1 VPLFVEGVSA
11 IVTRDAAGGRTLVG
25 GDALSEKHDP
35 YSALR
40 IALFRN
46 YLVTSSLVS
55 MGTAAQGL
63 AIGWEVYDRTGEAIS
78 LGLVGLVQAIPMLL
92 FTLPAGY
99 LADVYDRRKLM
110 MLSLAGATLTS
121 LGLAA
126 FSYYELS
133 VHWMYALLFLD
144 ATMLRMGAPART
156 AIMPLLVPEEEFE
169 NAVKW
174 RTSLQQITGI
184 GGPAIGGFIIA
195 YNIQAAYVL
204 SAVSSLA
211 FILFL
216 LRMELPAATR
226 SARGRMVEQVAEG
239 LRFVWNKKILLG
251 ASSLDLFAVLLGGAV
266 YLLPIF
272 AREIVDLAPV
282 GLEPEEALGW
292 LRAAPAAGACVM
304 ALLMAHLPP
313 MQRAGRTLLLC
324 VAGFGAATIV
334 FGLSQN
340 FWLSMLML
348 AFTGAFDNVSMVVRH
363 VVSQM
368 STPNHMRGRVS
379 AVNSIFI
386 GSSNEIGG
394 FESGLV
400 AQLYNP
406 VVSVVSGGIGTLV
419 VVLAWSGLFPSL
431 RNLGSLAE
439 LSTQRKKEEAAAEP
453 AS

>member
-1 VPLFVEGVSA
+1 M
-11 IVTRDAAGGRTLVG
+11 
-25 GDALSEKHDP
+25 SEEHDP

-40 IALFRN
+40 IGLFRN
-46 YLVTSSLVS
+46 YLIASSLVS

-63 AIGWEVYDRTGEAIS
+63 AIGWEVYDRTGEALS

-126 FSYYELS
+126 FSYHELS
-133 VHWMYALLFLD
+133 VNWMYGLLFLD
-144 ATMLRMGAPART
+144 ATMLRMGGPARS

-184 GGPAIGGFIIA
+184 GGPALGGFIIA

-211 FILFL
+211 FIVFLFG
-216 LRMELPAATR
+216 MQLPAAAR
-226 SARGRMVEQVAEG
+226 SARGQMIEQVAEG

-313 MQRAGRTLLLC
+313 MQKAGRTLLLC

-340 FWLSMLML
+340 FWLSMAML
-348 AFTGAFDNVSMVVRH
+348 ALTGAFDNVSMVVRH

-431 RNLGSLAE
+431 RTLGSLAE
-439 LSTQRKKEEAAAEP
+439 LSAQRKKEEEAAKSA

>member
-1 VPLFVEGVSA
+1 
-11 IVTRDAAGGRTLVG
+11 
-25 GDALSEKHDP
+25 
-35 YSALR
+35 
-40 IALFRN
+40 
-46 YLVTSSLVS
+46 

-63 AIGWEVYDRTGEAIS
+63 AIGWEVYDRTGEALS

-126 FSYYELS
+126 FSYHELS
-133 VHWMYALLFLD
+133 VNWMYGLLFLD
-144 ATMLRMGAPART
+144 ATMLRMGGPARS

-184 GGPAIGGFIIA
+184 GGPALGGFIIA

-211 FILFL
+211 FIVFLFG
-216 LRMELPAATR
+216 MQLPVAER
-226 SARGRMVEQVAEG
+226 SARGQMIEQVAEG

-313 MQRAGRTLLLC
+313 MQKAGRTLLLC

-340 FWLSMLML
+340 FWLSMAML
-348 AFTGAFDNVSMVVRH
+348 ALTGAFDNVSMVVRH

-431 RNLGSLAE
+431 RTLGSLAE
-439 LSTQRKKEEAAAEP
+439 LSAQRKKEEEAAKSA

>member
-1 VPLFVEGVSA
+1 MRLYCPA
-11 IVTRDAAGGRTLVG
+11 NCRDPYNAYGC
-25 GDALSEKHDP
+25 ALSEEHDP

-40 IALFRN
+40 IGLYRN
-46 YLVTSSLVS
+46 YLIASSLVS

-63 AIGWEVYDRTGEAIS
+63 AIGWEVYDRTGEALS

-126 FSYYELS
+126 FSYHELS
-133 VHWMYALLFLD
+133 VNWMYGLLFLD
-144 ATMLRMGAPART
+144 ATMLRMGGPARS

-184 GGPAIGGFIIA
+184 GGPALGGFIIA

-211 FILFL
+211 FIVFLFG
-216 LRMELPAATR
+216 MQLPAAAR
-226 SARGRMVEQVAEG
+226 SARGQMIEQVAEG

-313 MQRAGRTLLLC
+313 MQKAGRTLLLC

-340 FWLSMLML
+340 FWLSMAML
-348 AFTGAFDNVSMVVRH
+348 ALTGAFANVSMVVRH

-431 RNLGSLAE
+431 RTLGSLAE
-439 LSTQRKKEEAAAEP
+439 LSAQRKKEEEAAKSA

>member
-1 VPLFVEGVSA
+1 VHLYCPA
-11 IVTRDAAGGRTLVG
+11 NCRDTYNAYGC
-25 GDALSEKHDP
+25 ALSEEHDP

-40 IALFRN
+40 IGLFRN
-46 YLVTSSLVS
+46 YLIASSLVS

-63 AIGWEVYDRTGEAIS
+63 AIGWEVYDRTGEALS

-126 FSYYELS
+126 FSYHELS
-133 VHWMYALLFLD
+133 VNWMYGLLFLD
-144 ATMLRMGAPART
+144 ATMLRMGGPARS

-184 GGPAIGGFIIA
+184 GGPALGGFIIA

-211 FILFL
+211 FIVFLFG
-216 LRMELPAATR
+216 MQLPAAAR
-226 SARGRMVEQVAEG
+226 SARGQMIEQVAEG

-313 MQRAGRTLLLC
+313 MQKAGRTLLLC

-340 FWLSMLML
+340 FWLSMAML
-348 AFTGAFDNVSMVVRH
+348 ALTGAFDNVSMVVRH

-431 RNLGSLAE
+431 RTLGSLAE
-439 LSTQRKKEEAAAEP
+439 LSAQRKKEEEAAKSA

>member
-1 VPLFVEGVSA
+1 
-11 IVTRDAAGGRTLVG
+11 
-25 GDALSEKHDP
+25 LSEEHDP

-40 IALFRN
+40 IGLFRN
-46 YLVTSSLVS
+46 YLIASSLVS

-63 AIGWEVYDRTGEAIS
+63 AIGWEVYDRTGEALS

-126 FSYYELS
+126 FSYHELS
-133 VHWMYALLFLD
+133 VNWMYGLLFLD
-144 ATMLRMGAPART
+144 ATMLRMGGPARS

-184 GGPAIGGFIIA
+184 GGPALGGFIIA

-211 FILFL
+211 FIVFLFG
-216 LRMELPAATR
+216 MQLPAAAR
-226 SARGRMVEQVAEG
+226 SARGQMIEQVAEG

-313 MQRAGRTLLLC
+313 MQKAGRTLLLC

-340 FWLSMLML
+340 FWLSMAML
-348 AFTGAFDNVSMVVRH
+348 ALTGAFDNVSMVVRH

-368 STPNHMRGRVS
+368 SRPSHMRGRVS
-379 AVNSIFI
+379 AVNAIFI

-394 FESGLV
+394 LESGLV
-400 AQLYNP
+400 AKLYNP

-431 RNLGSLAE
+431 RTLGSLAE
-439 LSTQRKKEEAAAEP
+439 LSAQRKKEEEAAKSA

>member
-1 VPLFVEGVSA
+1 M
-11 IVTRDAAGGRTLVG
+11 
-25 GDALSEKHDP
+25 SEEHDP

-40 IALFRN
+40 IGLFRN
-46 YLVTSSLVS
+46 YLIASSLVS

-63 AIGWEVYDRTGEAIS
+63 AIGWEVYDRTGEALS

-126 FSYYELS
+126 FSYHELS
-133 VHWMYALLFLD
+133 VNWMYGLLFLD
-144 ATMLRMGAPART
+144 ATMLRMGGPARS

-184 GGPAIGGFIIA
+184 GGPALGGFIIA

-211 FILFL
+211 FIVFLFG
-216 LRMELPAATR
+216 MQLPAAAR
-226 SARGRMVEQVAEG
+226 SARGQMIEQVAEG

-313 MQRAGRTLLLC
+313 MQKAGRTLLLC
-324 VAGFGAATIV
+324 VAGFGVATIG

-340 FWLSMLML
+340 FWLSMAML
-348 AFTGAFDNVSMVVRH
+348 ALTGAFDNVSMVVRH

-431 RNLGSLAE
+431 RTLGSLAE
-439 LSTQRKKEEAAAEP
+439 LSAQRKKEEEAAKSA

>member
-1 VPLFVEGVSA
+1 M
-11 IVTRDAAGGRTLVG
+11 
-25 GDALSEKHDP
+25 SEEHDP

-40 IALFRN
+40 IGLFRN
-46 YLVTSSLVS
+46 YLIASSLVS

-63 AIGWEVYDRTGEAIS
+63 AIGWEVYDRTGEALS

-126 FSYYELS
+126 FSYHELS
-133 VHWMYALLFLD
+133 VNWMYGLLFLD
-144 ATMLRMGAPART
+144 ATMLRMGGPARS

-184 GGPAIGGFIIA
+184 GGPALGGFIIA

-211 FILFL
+211 FIVFLFG
-216 LRMELPAATR
+216 MQLPVAER
-226 SARGRMVEQVAEG
+226 SARGQMIEQVAEG

-313 MQRAGRTLLLC
+313 MQKAGRTLLLC
-324 VAGFGAATIV
+324 VAGFGVATIG

-340 FWLSMLML
+340 FWLSMAML
-348 AFTGAFDNVSMVVRH
+348 ALTGAFDNVSMVVRH

-431 RNLGSLAE
+431 RTLGSLAE
-439 LSTQRKKEEAAAEP
+439 LSAQRKKEEEAAKSA

>member
-1 VPLFVEGVSA
+1 M
-11 IVTRDAAGGRTLVG
+11 
-25 GDALSEKHDP
+25 SEEHDP

-40 IALFRN
+40 IGLFRN
-46 YLVTSSLVS
+46 YLIASSLVS

-63 AIGWEVYDRTGEAIS
+63 AIGWEVYDRTGEALF
-78 LGLVGLVQAIPMLL
+78 LGLVGLIQAIPMLL

-126 FSYYELS
+126 FSYHELS
-133 VHWMYALLFLD
+133 VNWMYGLLFLD
-144 ATMLRMGAPART
+144 ATMLRMGGPARS

-184 GGPAIGGFIIA
+184 GGPALGGFIIA

-211 FILFL
+211 FIVFLFG
-216 LRMELPAATR
+216 MQLPAAAR
-226 SARGRMVEQVAEG
+226 SARGQMIEQVAEG

-313 MQRAGRTLLLC
+313 MQKAGRTLLLC
-324 VAGFGAATIV
+324 VVGFGSATIV

-340 FWLSMLML
+340 FWLSMAML
-348 AFTGAFDNVSMVVRH
+348 ALTGAFDNVSMVVRH

-431 RNLGSLAE
+431 RTLGSLAE
-439 LSTQRKKEEAAAEP
+439 LSAQRKKEEEAAKSA

>member
-1 VPLFVEGVSA
+1 M
-11 IVTRDAAGGRTLVG
+11 
-25 GDALSEKHDP
+25 SEEHDP

-40 IALFRN
+40 IGLFRN
-46 YLVTSSLVS
+46 YLIASSLVS

-63 AIGWEVYDRTGEAIS
+63 AIGWEVYDRTGEALS

-126 FSYYELS
+126 FSYHELS
-133 VHWMYALLFLD
+133 VNWMYGLLFLD
-144 ATMLRMGAPART
+144 ATMLRMGGPARS

-184 GGPAIGGFIIA
+184 GGPALGGFIIA

-204 SAVSSLA
+204 SAGSSLA
-211 FILFL
+211 FIVFLFG
-216 LRMELPAATR
+216 MQLPTAAR
-226 SARGRMVEQVAEG
+226 SARGQMIEQVAEG

-313 MQRAGRTLLLC
+313 MQKAGRTLLLC

-340 FWLSMLML
+340 FWLSMAML
-348 AFTGAFDNVSMVVRH
+348 ALTGAFDNVSMVVRH

-431 RNLGSLAE
+431 RTLGSLAE
-439 LSTQRKKEEAAAEP
+439 LSAQRKKEEEAAKSA

>member
-1 VPLFVEGVSA
+1 MRLYCPA
-11 IVTRDAAGGRTLVG
+11 NCRDTYNAYGC
-25 GDALSEKHDP
+25 ALSKEHDP

-40 IALFRN
+40 IGLFHN
-46 YLVTSSLVS
+46 YLIASSLVS

-63 AIGWEVYDRTGEAIS
+63 AIGWEVYDRTGEALS

-126 FSYYELS
+126 FSYHELS
-133 VHWMYALLFLD
+133 VNWMYGLLFLD
-144 ATMLRMGAPART
+144 ATMLRMGGPARS

-184 GGPAIGGFIIA
+184 GGPALGGFIIA

-211 FILFL
+211 FIVFLFG
-216 LRMELPAATR
+216 MQLPTAAR
-226 SARGRMVEQVAEG
+226 SARGQMIEQVAEG

-313 MQRAGRTLLLC
+313 MQKAGRTLLLC

-340 FWLSMLML
+340 FWLSMAML
-348 AFTGAFDNVSMVVRH
+348 ALTGAFDNVSMVVRH

-431 RNLGSLAE
+431 RTLGSLAE
-439 LSTQRKKEEAAAEP
+439 LSAQRKKEEEAAKSA

>member
-1 VPLFVEGVSA
+1 M
-11 IVTRDAAGGRTLVG
+11 
-25 GDALSEKHDP
+25 SEEHDP

-40 IALFRN
+40 IGLFRN
-46 YLVTSSLVS
+46 YLIASSLVS

-63 AIGWEVYDRTGEAIS
+63 AIGWEVYDRTGEALS

-126 FSYYELS
+126 FSYHELS
-133 VHWMYALLFLD
+133 VNWMYGLLFLD
-144 ATMLRMGAPART
+144 ATMLRMGGPARS
-156 AIMPLLVPEEEFE
+156 AIMPLLVAEEEFE

-184 GGPAIGGFIIA
+184 GGPALGGFIIA

-211 FILFL
+211 FIVFLFG
-216 LRMELPAATR
+216 MQLPAAAR
-226 SARGRMVEQVAEG
+226 SARGQMIEQVAEG

-313 MQRAGRTLLLC
+313 MQKAGRTLLLC

-340 FWLSMLML
+340 FWLSMAML
-348 AFTGAFDNVSMVVRH
+348 ALTGAFDNVSMVVRH

-431 RNLGSLAE
+431 RTLGSLAE
-439 LSTQRKKEEAAAEP
+439 LSAQRKKEEEAAKSA

>member
-1 VPLFVEGVSA
+1 M
-11 IVTRDAAGGRTLVG
+11 
-25 GDALSEKHDP
+25 SEEHDP

-40 IALFRN
+40 IGLFRN
-46 YLVTSSLVS
+46 YLIASSLVS

-63 AIGWEVYDRTGEAIS
+63 AIGWEVYDRTGEALS

-126 FSYYELS
+126 FSYHELS
-133 VHWMYALLFLD
+133 VNWMYGLLFLD
-144 ATMLRMGAPART
+144 ATMLRMGGPARS

-184 GGPAIGGFIIA
+184 GGPALGGFIIA

-211 FILFL
+211 FIVFLFG
-216 LRMELPAATR
+216 MQLPAAAR
-226 SARGRMVEQVAEG
+226 SARGQMIEQVAEG

-313 MQRAGRTLLLC
+313 MQKAGRTLLLC
-324 VAGFGAATIV
+324 VVGFGSATIV

-340 FWLSMLML
+340 FWLSMAML
-348 AFTGAFDNVSMVVRH
+348 ALTGAFDNVSMVVRH

-431 RNLGSLAE
+431 RTLGSLAE
-439 LSTQRKKEEAAAEP
+439 LSAQRKKEEEAAKSA

>member
-1 VPLFVEGVSA
+1 MHLYCPA
-11 IVTRDAAGGRTLVG
+11 NCRDTYNAYGC
-25 GDALSEKHDP
+25 ALSEEHDP

-40 IALFRN
+40 IGLFRN
-46 YLVTSSLVS
+46 YLIASSLVS

-63 AIGWEVYDRTGEAIS
+63 AIGWEVYDRTGEALS

-126 FSYYELS
+126 FSYHELS
-133 VHWMYALLFLD
+133 VNWMYGLLFLD
-144 ATMLRMGAPART
+144 ATMLRMGGPARS

-184 GGPAIGGFIIA
+184 GGPALGGFIIA

-211 FILFL
+211 FIVFLFG
-216 LRMELPAATR
+216 MQLPAAAR
-226 SARGRMVEQVAEG
+226 SARGQMIEQVAEG

-313 MQRAGRTLLLC
+313 MQKAGRTLLLC

-340 FWLSMLML
+340 FWLSMAML
-348 AFTGAFDNVSMVVRH
+348 ALTGAFDNVSMVVRH

-431 RNLGSLAE
+431 RTLGSLAE
-439 LSTQRKKEEAAAEP
+439 LSAQRKKEEEAAKSA

>member
-1 VPLFVEGVSA
+1 M
-11 IVTRDAAGGRTLVG
+11 
-25 GDALSEKHDP
+25 SEKHDP

-406 VVSVVSGGIGTLV
+406 VVSVVSGGIGTLF

-439 LSTQRKKEEAAAEP
+439 LSAQRKKEEAAAEP

>member
-1 VPLFVEGVSA
+1 M
-11 IVTRDAAGGRTLVG
+11 
-25 GDALSEKHDP
+25 SEKHDP

-406 VVSVVSGGIGTLV
+406 VVSVVSGGIGTLF

>member
-1 VPLFVEGVSA
+1 MRLYCPENC
-11 IVTRDAAGGRTLVG
+11 RDPYNAYGC
-25 GDALSEKHDP
+25 ALSEEHDP

-40 IALFRN
+40 IGLFRN
-46 YLVTSSLVS
+46 YLIASSLVS

-63 AIGWEVYDRTGEAIS
+63 AIGWEVYDRTGEALS

-126 FSYYELS
+126 LSYHELS
-133 VHWMYALLFLD
+133 VNWMYGLLFLD
-144 ATMLRMGAPART
+144 ATMLRMGGPARS

-184 GGPAIGGFIIA
+184 GGPALGGFIIA

-211 FILFL
+211 FIVFLFG
-216 LRMELPAATR
+216 MQLPAAAR
-226 SARGRMVEQVAEG
+226 SARGQMIEQVAEG

-292 LRAAPAAGACVM
+292 LRAAPAAGAWVM

-313 MQRAGRTLLLC
+313 MQKAGRTLLLC

-340 FWLSMLML
+340 FWLSMAML
-348 AFTGAFDNVSMVVRH
+348 ALTGAFDNVSMVVRH
-363 VVSQM
+363 VVLQM

-431 RNLGSLAE
+431 RTLGSLAE
-439 LSTQRKKEEAAAEP
+439 LSAQRKKEEEAAKSA

>member
-1 VPLFVEGVSA
+1 M
-11 IVTRDAAGGRTLVG
+11 
-25 GDALSEKHDP
+25 SEEHDP

-40 IALFRN
+40 IGLFRN
-46 YLVTSSLVS
+46 YLIASSLVS

-63 AIGWEVYDRTGEAIS
+63 AIGWEVYDRTGEALS

-126 FSYYELS
+126 FSYHELS
-133 VHWMYALLFLD
+133 VNWMYGLLFLD
-144 ATMLRMGAPART
+144 ATMLRMGGPARS

-184 GGPAIGGFIIA
+184 GGPALGGFIIA

-211 FILFL
+211 FIVFLFG
-216 LRMELPAATR
+216 MQLPTAAR
-226 SARGRMVEQVAEG
+226 SARGQMIEQVAEG

-313 MQRAGRTLLLC
+313 MQKAGRTLLLC
-324 VAGFGAATIV
+324 VAGFGAATII

-340 FWLSMLML
+340 FWLSMAML
-348 AFTGAFDNVSMVVRH
+348 ALTGAFDNVSMVVRH

-431 RNLGSLAE
+431 RTLGSLAE
-439 LSTQRKKEEAAAEP
+439 LSAQRKKEEEAAKSA

>member
-1 VPLFVEGVSA
+1 VG
-11 IVTRDAAGGRTLVG
+11 TRRCGAAPHILG
-25 GDALSEKHDP
+25 ACSLSEKHDP

-46 YLVTSSLVS
+46 YLLASSLVS

-110 MLSLAGATLTS
+110 MISLAGGTLTS

-126 FSYYELS
+126 FSYYEMS
-133 VHWMYALLFLD
+133 VNWMYVLLFMD
-144 ATMLRMGAPART
+144 ATILRMGGPARS

-195 YNIQAAYVL
+195 YNLQAAYVL
-204 SAVSSLA
+204 SAFSSFA
-211 FILFL
+211 FIIFL
-216 LRMELPAATR
+216 LGMQLPHSTR
-226 SARGRMVEQVAEG
+226 SARGRMLAQVAEG

-272 AREIVDLAPV
+272 AREIVDLSGV
-282 GLEPEEALGW
+282 GLSPQEALGW

-304 ALLMAHLPP
+304 ALLMAHMPP
-313 MQRAGRTLLLC
+313 MQKAGRTLLLC
-324 VAGFGAATIV
+324 VAGFGLATIV
-334 FGLSQN
+334 FGFSQN
-340 FWLSMLML
+340 FWLSMGAL
-348 AFTGAFDNVSMVVRH
+348 ALTGAFDNVSMVVRH

-400 AQLYNP
+400 AQIYTP
-406 VVSVVSGGIGTLV
+406 VISVVSGGIGTLV

-439 LSTQRKKEEAAAEP
+439 LSRDRKKEEEAAEAAA
-453 AS
+453 S

>member
-1 VPLFVEGVSA
+1 MSA
-11 IVTRDAAGGRTLVG
+11 
-25 GDALSEKHDP
+25 SHDP

-40 IALFRN
+40 IGLFRN
-46 YLVTSSLVS
+46 YMVASSLVS

-63 AIGWEVYDRTGEAIS
+63 AIGWEVYDRTGEALS

-99 LADVYDRRKLM
+99 MADVYDRRKLM
-110 MLSLAGATLTS
+110 MLSLFGATLTS

-126 FSYYELS
+126 FSYHQMS
-133 VHWMYALLFLD
+133 VNWMYVLLFVD
-144 ATMLRMGAPART
+144 ATMLRMGGPARA

-211 FILFL
+211 FIVFLFG
-216 LRMELPAATR
+216 MQLPPATR
-226 SARGRMVEQVAEG
+226 SERGRMLEQVAEG

-272 AREIVDLAPV
+272 AREIIDLAPV
-282 GLEPEEALGW
+282 GLKPEEALGW
-292 LRAAPAAGACVM
+292 LRAAPAVGACVM
-304 ALLMAHLPP
+304 ALMMAHLPP
-313 MQRAGRTLLLC
+313 MQKAGRTLLLC

-334 FGLSQN
+334 FGLSNN
-340 FWLSMLML
+340 FWLSMVML
-348 AFTGAFDNVSMVVRH
+348 ALTGAFDNVSMVVRH

-439 LSTQRKKEEAAAEP
+439 LSQERRKEEEAAAGA

>member
-1 VPLFVEGVSA
+1 VG
-11 IVTRDAAGGRTLVG
+11 TRRCGAAPHILG
-25 GDALSEKHDP
+25 ACSLSEKHDP

-46 YLVTSSLVS
+46 YLLASSLVS

-110 MLSLAGATLTS
+110 MISLAGGTLTS

-126 FSYYELS
+126 FSYYEMS
-133 VHWMYALLFLD
+133 VNWMYVLLFMD
-144 ATMLRMGAPART
+144 ATILRMGGPARS

-195 YNIQAAYVL
+195 YNLQAAYVL
-204 SAVSSLA
+204 SAFSSFA
-211 FILFL
+211 FIIFL
-216 LRMELPAATR
+216 LGMQLPHSTR
-226 SARGRMVEQVAEG
+226 SARGRMLAQVAEG

-272 AREIVDLAPV
+272 AREIVDLSGV
-282 GLEPEEALGW
+282 GLSPQEA

-304 ALLMAHLPP
+304 ALLMAHMPP
-313 MQRAGRTLLLC
+313 MQKAGRTLLLC
-324 VAGFGAATIV
+324 VAGFGLATIV
-334 FGLSQN
+334 FGFSQN
-340 FWLSMLML
+340 FWLSMGAL
-348 AFTGAFDNVSMVVRH
+348 ALTGAFDNVSMVVRH

-400 AQLYNP
+400 AQIYTP
-406 VVSVVSGGIGTLV
+406 VISVVSGGIGTLV

-439 LSTQRKKEEAAAEP
+439 LSRDRKKEEEAAEAAA
-453 AS
+453 S

>member
-1 VPLFVEGVSA
+1 MRLYCPA
-11 IVTRDAAGGRTLVG
+11 NCRDTYNAYGC
-25 GDALSEKHDP
+25 ALGEEHDP

-40 IALFRN
+40 IGLFRN
-46 YLVTSSLVS
+46 YLIASSLVS

-63 AIGWEVYDRTGEAIS
+63 AIGWEVYDRTGEALS

-126 FSYYELS
+126 FSYHELS
-133 VHWMYALLFLD
+133 VNWMYGLLFLD
-144 ATMLRMGAPART
+144 ATMLRMGGPARS

-184 GGPAIGGFIIA
+184 GGPALGGFIIA

-211 FILFL
+211 FIVFLFG
-216 LRMELPAATR
+216 MQLPTAAR
-226 SARGRMVEQVAEG
+226 SARGQMIEQVAEG

-313 MQRAGRTLLLC
+313 MQKAGRTLLLC

-340 FWLSMLML
+340 FWLSMAML
-348 AFTGAFDNVSMVVRH
+348 ALTGAFDNVSMVVRH

-431 RNLGSLAE
+431 RTLGSLAE
-439 LSTQRKKEEAAAEP
+439 LSAQRKKEEEAAKSA

>member
-1 VPLFVEGVSA
+1 MRLYCPA
-11 IVTRDAAGGRTLVG
+11 NCRDTYNAYGC
-25 GDALSEKHDP
+25 ALSEEHDP

-40 IALFRN
+40 IGLFRN
-46 YLVTSSLVS
+46 YLIASSLVS

-63 AIGWEVYDRTGEAIS
+63 AIGWEVYDRTGEALS

-126 FSYYELS
+126 FSYHELS
-133 VHWMYALLFLD
+133 VNWMYGLLFLD
-144 ATMLRMGAPART
+144 ATMLRMGGPARS

-184 GGPAIGGFIIA
+184 GGPALGGFIIA

-211 FILFL
+211 FIVFLFG
-216 LRMELPAATR
+216 MQLPTAAR
-226 SARGRMVEQVAEG
+226 SARGQMIEQVAEG

-313 MQRAGRTLLLC
+313 MQKAGRTLLLC

-340 FWLSMLML
+340 FWLSMAML
-348 AFTGAFDNVSMVVRH
+348 ALTGAFDNVSMVVRH

-431 RNLGSLAE
+431 RTLGSLAE
-439 LSTQRKKEEAAAEP
+439 LSAQRKKEEEAAKSA